1 MKYAMIHKFRNQHPI
16 TRLCALVD
24 VAKSGYQAW
33 CAGKVTSPRQLDE
46 IRLVVAIKA
55 AHQRGRGI
63 YGPEKIQSELR
74 AQGIFASLNRIK
86 RLRRLHGIRCTHK
99 KKFRVTTDSKHQL
112 PIAENVLNR
121 QFPQS
126 APNQVWVADITYI
139 PTDEGWLFLAAV
151 KDLYT
156 CEIVG
161 WAMDKQM
168 TKQLVIDALRAAY
181 WRKKPPPGLLHHSDR
196 GSQYCSGT
204 YRALQVGYKM
214 KTSMSR
220 KGDCWDNAPME
231 SFFGTLKT
239 ECLHHF
245 KFKTRDQ
252 ARQVVFEY
260 IEVFYNRI
268 RRHATIQNQVPT
280 DYANQFYKNELQIAA

>member
-1 MKYAMIHKFRNQHPI
+1 MIDKFRHQHPVA
-16 TRLCALVD
+16 RLCALVD

-33 CAGKVTSPRQLDE
+33 CTGKVTSPRKLEDM
-46 IRLVVAIKA
+46 RLVVAIKA

-63 YGPEKIQSELR
+63 YGPEKIQNELL
-74 AQGIFASLNRIK
+74 AQGVKAGLNRIK

-112 PIAENVLNR
+112 PIAENVLDR
-121 QFPQS
+121 QFAQT

-139 PTDEGWLFLAAV
+139 PTEEGWLFLAAL

-168 TKQLVIDALRAAY
+168 TKKLVTDALRAAY

-204 YRALQVGYKM
+204 YRALQISYKM

-252 ARQVVFEY
+252 ARQVVFDY
-260 IEVFYNRI
+260 IEVFHNRI
-268 RRHATIQNQVPT
+268 RRHATIQNQVPA
-280 DYANQFYKNELQIAA
+280 DYAQAFYKNELQIAA